1 MQAVILA
8 GGRGE
13 RLKPYTL
20 SIPKPLL
27 PIDDV
32 PILEVI
38 LRQLKHF
45 GIKDV
50 VLSVNYLSDLIYAFF
65 RNGEKLDMNIS
76 YSKEDKPLGTAGP
89 IAMIDELEDTFLV
102 MNGDLLT
109 TINYTDFINFHKEN
123 NNILSVA
130 TFRKEVNIDLGV
142 INSENGVLKDYVE
155 KPTYNFDV
163 SMGIYIFNKEVLEFI
178 PRNERMDLPELIMIL
193 KNSSKKV
200 GCYRQDYDWIDIGRV
215 DDYGK
220 ATSYFKEKRG
230 EYLPYEKNTAVGIK

>member
-193 KNSSKKV
+193 KNSGKKV

-230 EYLPYEKNTAVGIK
+230 EYLPYEKNTAVGVK